1 MGQKQPSIK
10 SALKRKNSEKYDFKP
25 KTAEL
30 IKYIKMTNKVFR
42 TKTVSKFNP
51 V

>member
-10 SALKRKNSEKYDFKP
+10 SALKRKEPEKYYFKP

-30 IKYIKMTNKVFR
+30 INYIRMTNKNFR
-42 TKTVSKFNP
+42 TKTVRKLYP